1 MAATPLP
8 VNTLTHT
15 GAAPVTEVAA
25 DPTNG
30 NVLST
35 NNGTTT
41 WVEATNTVASSATII
56 LTTPGTVDGNPVDDK
71 TYNLPGTVGA
81 KLRFVV
87 GSVAVYGA
95 NPLITASATTVTL
108 AAYQV

>member
-1 MAATPLP
+1 MAATPLT
-8 VNTLTHT
+8 VHTLTHA

-25 DPTNG
+25 DATNG

-41 WVEATNTVASSATII
+41 WVEATNTVASAATIV
-56 LTTPGTVDGNPVDDK
+56 LTTPGSVDGNAVADK
-71 TYNLPGTVGA
+71 SYSLPGTVGA

-87 GSVAVYGA
+87 GPIGVYGA